1 MKVAVL
7 GAYQTKFGELWD
19 KSLADLIYEAGNE
32 AIKDSQIDKKEIQ
45 AGFLG
50 NKLGPQTTGQNHLGA
65 LMSEVLDIKVPIV
78 RVEAACASGGVAV
91 AQAVQSIK
99 SGQYELA
106 LVVGAEKMTDV
117 GGEQIAEA
125 LMGAASEQEHQ
136 AGLTFPGLYAL
147 IACEYFVKYGADQRD
162 LAKVAIKNH
171 YHASFNPKA
180 QFPFTITEK
189 QTQASSEVA
198 WPLRLLD
205 CSGVTDGAAAVV
217 LASEKIASRFKKN
230 KVFISASC
238 QASDTLSLDKRTDIT
253 TLVSTKT
260 AAKLAFLQAGLERKD
275 VDFIE
280 AHDCFTIAEIIA
292 LEDLGFYKKGQG
304 YLAYRKN
311 ELRLGGKLAVN
322 LSGGLKACGHPVGAT
337 GVKQIVEVYNQ
348 LSNRAEARQSKNAKV
363 ALTHNVGGTGG
374 TVVVHILN
382 K

>member
-19 KSLADLIYEAGNE
+19 KSLADLIFEAGNE
-32 AIKDSQIDKKEIQ
+32 AIKDSGVDKKDIQ
-45 AGFLG
+45 SGFLG

-65 LMSEVLDIKVPIV
+65 LMAEVLDIKVPVV
-78 RVEAACASGGVAV
+78 RVEAACASGGVAM

-99 SGQYELA
+99 SGQYELV

-125 LMGAASEQEHQ
+125 LMGAASESERQ

-147 IACEYFVKYGADQRD
+147 IACEYFAKFGASQKD
-162 LAKVAIKNH
+162 LARVAIKNH
-171 YHASFNPKA
+171 YHASLNPKA
-180 QFPFTITEK
+180 QFPFCITEK
-189 QTQASSEVA
+189 QAQTSSDVA

-217 LASEKIASRFKKN
+217 LASERVAGKFKKN

-238 QASDTLSLDKRTDIT
+238 QASDTLSLDKRPDIT
-253 TLVSTKT
+253 TLCSTKT
-260 AAKLAFLQAGLERKD
+260 AAKFAFSQAGIERKD
-275 VDFIE
+275 VDFVE

-304 YLAYRKN
+304 YLAYKNN

-348 LSNRAEARQSKNAKV
+348 LSGRAGVRQSKGAKV